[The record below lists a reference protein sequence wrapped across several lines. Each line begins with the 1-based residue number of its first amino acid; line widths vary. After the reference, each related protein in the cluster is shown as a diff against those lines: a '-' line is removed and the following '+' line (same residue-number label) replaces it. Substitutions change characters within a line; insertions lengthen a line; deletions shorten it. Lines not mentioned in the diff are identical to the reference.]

1 MKKKIFTFVA
11 IFTIATSVTF
21 IYAEG
26 TETSTLSDSAEAA
39 ACNPS
44 LKELLNGVIEV
55 TVCNRRTTE
64 KDDNNQIRCAS
75 EARTKCTFDNRY

>member
-39 ACNPS
+39 ACKPS

-55 TVCNRRTTE
+55 TVCDRKTTQ
-64 KDDNNQIRCAS
+64 DDLNKQIRCAS
-75 EARTKCTFDNRY
+75 AARTKCTFDNRY